1 MKDETVSTRTM
12 IIFHIQALVS
22 ERLQE
27 LRSNFSV
34 AENRERPAIICKG
47 NADEQLRIITGLVD
61 SLYLAIAEGNET
73 TDNLMSTINHLNDL
87 LKIRNDEISKLR
99 GI

>member
-12 IIFHIQALVS
+12 IIFHIQALVN

-27 LRSNFSV
+27 DRSKMSV
-34 AENRERPAIICKG
+34 AENKESPFIICNERAK
-47 NADEQLRIITGLVD
+47 EQLRIITGLVD
-61 SLYLAIAEGNET
+61 SLYSDIAEGNET
-73 TDNLMSTINHLNDL
+73 IDNLMSTINYLNDL
-87 LKIRNDEISKLR
+87 LKIRNAEISKLR